1 KQVDRG
7 GEGEVI
13 LGLGVRLLHA
23 FLFTF
28 SFSDLVAVCDRFTEK
43 ELRDLDL
50 KEYLAS
56 SSSSED
62 EEGDCAQGKRWKLT
76 ESNLQEYRR
85 QLLGDAAD
93 LSSDSE
99 NVESG
104 DESKS
109 KAASLPSSS
118 NVKISF
124 EGKLED
130 WSSSGDDDDEGDNA
144 AGLTADD
151 EETWK
156 AYVERSK
163 KKGKEQRR
171 RQARQ
176 WEAAYAAADEE
187 GEEAEEAEEV
197 RAEGKRKT
205 EQRRREKGKK
215 FPIFAGAGGSE
226 DEASASEEDSDRA
239 LSSSRKGGRKKSSNA
254 NTSTSERKHRGKN
267 DASTKRKIE
276 NEEATKAELELLT
289 LGHDE
294 ETRRHFDL
302 RHELHNRPSKR
313 KAKKMKRMREQ
324 EAATNPS
331 EASSFKIDVDDDRFS
346 RLFSNPEF
354 AIDPTN
360 PNFKKTAATDELL
373 RVKRM
378 RSSKLQFTRL
388 KQKAVAGQDQQ
399 PSGLSFVST
408 AGPGKTGKSEKQKGK
423 KGFTLFAKNA

>member
-1 KQVDRG
+1 YYYAVVEFDCVASAKFFYDELDGCDISFALDGLDLRFIPDDLEFPHPPTSVSSLSDKK
-7 GEGEVI
+7 GEAGRVASEAA
-13 LGLGVRLLHA
+13 LLRYEPPPAASTALRHSRVKCTWDETP
-23 FLFTF
+23 LERTK
-28 SFSDLVAVCDRFTEK
+28 LLTKRFTEK

-62 EEGDCAQGKRWKLT
+62 EEGDCTQGKRWKLT

-144 AGLTADD
+144 AGLTAED

-176 WEAAYAAADEE
+176 VLA
-187 GEEAEEAEEV
+187 V
-197 RAEGKRKT
+197 NKMNLMR
-205 EQRRREKGKK
+205 Q
-215 FPIFAGAGGSE
+215 F
-226 DEASASEEDSDRA
+226 
-239 LSSSRKGGRKKSSNA
+239 
-254 NTSTSERKHRGKN
+254 N
-267 DASTKRKIE
+267 D
-276 NEEATKAELELLT
+276 L
-289 LGHDE
+289 
-294 ETRRHFDL
+294 
-302 RHELHNRPSKR
+302 
-313 KAKKMKRMREQ
+313 
-324 EAATNPS
+324 
-331 EASSFKIDVDDDRFS
+331 
-346 RLFSNPEF
+346 
-354 AIDPTN
+354 
-360 PNFKKTAATDELL
+360 
-373 RVKRM
+373 
-378 RSSKLQFTRL
+378 
-388 KQKAVAGQDQQ
+388 
-399 PSGLSFVST
+399 
-408 AGPGKTGKSEKQKGK
+408 
-423 KGFTLFAKNA
+423 

>member
-1 KQVDRG
+1 MDACVEKQIDRG

-56 SSSSED
+56 SSSSEE
-62 EEGDCAQGKRWKLT
+62 EEGDCTQGKRWKLT

-144 AGLTADD
+144 AGLTAED

-176 WEAAYAAADEE
+176 VLA
-187 GEEAEEAEEV
+187 V
-197 RAEGKRKT
+197 NKMNLMR
-205 EQRRREKGKK
+205 Q
-215 FPIFAGAGGSE
+215 F
-226 DEASASEEDSDRA
+226 
-239 LSSSRKGGRKKSSNA
+239 
-254 NTSTSERKHRGKN
+254 N
-267 DASTKRKIE
+267 D
-276 NEEATKAELELLT
+276 L
-289 LGHDE
+289 
-294 ETRRHFDL
+294 
-302 RHELHNRPSKR
+302 
-313 KAKKMKRMREQ
+313 
-324 EAATNPS
+324 
-331 EASSFKIDVDDDRFS
+331 
-346 RLFSNPEF
+346 
-354 AIDPTN
+354 
-360 PNFKKTAATDELL
+360 
-373 RVKRM
+373 
-378 RSSKLQFTRL
+378 
-388 KQKAVAGQDQQ
+388 
-399 PSGLSFVST
+399 
-408 AGPGKTGKSEKQKGK
+408 
-423 KGFTLFAKNA
+423 